1 MRKSWLTKES
11 DLKVAINI
19 IKKHLEQTQA
29 ETLGLFEISIY
40 DEDNLDI
47 HLSEWVLEL
56 TEYFYILYGKEQ
68 GDFVTQM
75 VLSKCLTDGH
85 TIH

>member
-1 MRKSWLTKES
+1 MQKDWLTKEG

-19 IKKHLEQTQA
+19 IKKYLDQQQT
-29 ETLGLFEISIY
+29 EILGLFEINVY

-47 HLSEWVLEL
+47 YLSEWVLEL
-56 TEYFYILYGKEQ
+56 AEYFYKLYGKDQ